1 MKTMNFRK
9 YRPYTPVGLPD
20 RTWPEKS
27 IDRAPLWCSVDL
39 RDGNQALSVP
49 MNMEKKLTMF
59 KLLTDIGFKE
69 IEVGFPSSAEIEYQ
83 FMRKLIENKL
93 IPEDVTVQVLV
104 QAREHLI
111 RRTFDSLK
119 GVKKAVVHIYN
130 STSTAQ
136 REVVFRKSR
145 KEIIDIAVAGAR
157 LVKELG
163 DAEENPGIR
172 YEYSPESFTG
182 TEMDFAA
189 EICNAVIDVFQPSP
203 DHKLVINLPATV
215 ESHTANIHADQ
226 IEWMGRNLDRR
237 DSIQISLHTHNDRG
251 TGVAATELGLL
262 AGADRVEGTL
272 FGNGERTGNA
282 DLVTLALNIFSQG
295 VDPQLDLTDINH
307 IRDVYRYCTGMD
319 VHPRHP
325 YVGELV
331 YTAFSGSHQDAINKG
346 MNARTDKK
354 TGIWNVPY
362 LPIDPQDV
370 GRSYKSIVRINSQ
383 SGKGGVAYIMDSEFG
398 FALPKAMHPE
408 FGLLIQK
415 ETDKREDELVAQEIW
430 EVFENNYLKST
441 DPFEIEHVNVQ
452 MESDKGTK
460 AHTALLTGRILK
472 KGTSLPLE
480 GRGNGPIDAFVQALK
495 QHMDWDFRFESFD
508 EHAIGEGADARA
520 VAYISIIT
528 EANNRYFGAGV
539 DTDISFAS
547 FKAILSAVN
556 RASE

>member
-1 MKTMNFRK
+1 MKTMNYRK
-9 YRPYTPVGLPD
+9 YRAYEPIALSD
-20 RTWPEKS
+20 RTWPDKV
-27 IDRAPLWCSVDL
+27 ITQAPLWCSVDL

-69 IEVGFPSSAEIEYQ
+69 IEIGFPSAAEIEYQ
-83 FMRKLIENKL
+83 FMRKLIDDKL

-119 GVKKAVVHIYN
+119 GVKNAVVHIYN

-136 REVVFRKSR
+136 RNIVFKKSK
-145 KEIIDIAVAGAR
+145 KEIIAIAVAGAK

-163 DAEENPGIR
+163 DAEKNPGIR

-189 EICNAVIDVFQPSP
+189 EICNAVIDVFQPTP
-203 DHKLVINLPATV
+203 DHKLIINLPATV
-215 ESHTANIHADQ
+215 ECHTPNIHADQ
-226 IEWMGRNLDRR
+226 IEWMCRHLDRR
-237 DSIQISLHTHNDRG
+237 DSVNVSLHTHNDRG

-295 VDPQLDLTDINH
+295 IDPKLDLTDINH
-307 IRDVYRYCTGMD
+307 LRDVYRYCTGMD

-346 MNARTDKK
+346 MHARTNKE
-354 TGIWNVPY
+354 TGIWDVPY

-370 GRSYKSIVRINSQ
+370 GRTYKSIVRINSQ
-383 SGKGGVAYIMDSEFG
+383 SGKGGVAYIMDTEFG
-398 FALPKAMHPE
+398 FALPKAMHPD

-415 ETDKREDELVAQEIW
+415 ETDKREDELEPSEIW
-430 EVFENNYLKST
+430 KVFEENYLNSKG
-441 DPFEIEHVNVQ
+441 PFELDHVNVQ
-452 MESDKGTK
+452 MESDKETK
-460 AHTALLTGRILK
+460 KHTALVTGRILK
-472 KGTSLPLE
+472 KGESRPLE
-480 GRGNGPIDAFVQALK
+480 GRGNGPIDAFVHALK
-495 QHMDWDFRFESFD
+495 EHMEFDFRFESFD
-508 EHAIGEGADARA
+508 EHAIGEGADAQA
-520 VAYISIIT
+520 VAYISVVT
-528 EANNRYFGAGV
+528 EENEKYFGAGV

-547 FKAILSAVN
+547 FKAILSAIN
-556 RASE
+556 RVG

>member
-1 MKTMNFRK
+1 MKTMNYRK
-9 YRPYTPVGLPD
+9 YRAYEPITLSD
-20 RTWPEKS
+20 RTWPDKV
-27 IDRAPLWCSVDL
+27 IRKAPIWCSVDL

-59 KLLTDIGFKE
+59 KMLTDIGFKE
-69 IEVGFPSSAEIEYQ
+69 IEIGFPSAAEIEYQ
-83 FMRKLIENKL
+83 FMRKLIDDKL
-93 IPEDVTVQVLV
+93 IPDDVTVQVLV

-119 GVKKAVVHIYN
+119 GVKNAVVHIYN

-136 REVVFRKSR
+136 RNIVFKKSQ
-145 KEIIDIAVAGAR
+145 KEIIDIAVEGAR

-163 DAEENPGIR
+163 DAEDNPGIR

-189 EICNAVIDVFQPSP
+189 EICNAVIDVFQPTP
-203 DHKLVINLPATV
+203 DHKMVINLPATV
-215 ESHTANIHADQ
+215 ECHTPNIHADQ
-226 IEWMGRNLDRR
+226 IEWMCRHLDRR
-237 DSIQISLHTHNDRG
+237 ESVNVSLHTHNDRG

-295 VDPQLDLTDINH
+295 IDPKLDLTDINH
-307 IRDVYRYCTGMD
+307 LRDVYRYCTGMD

-346 MNARTDKK
+346 MHARTNKE
-354 TGIWNVPY
+354 TGIWDVPY

-370 GRSYKSIVRINSQ
+370 GRTYKSIVRINSQ
-383 SGKGGVAYIMDSEFG
+383 SGKGGVAYIMDTEFG
-398 FALPKAMHPE
+398 FALPKAMHPD

-415 ETDKREDELVAQEIW
+415 ETDKREDELEPTEIW
-430 EVFENNYLKST
+430 KVFEDNYLNSNG
-441 DPFEIEHVNVQ
+441 PFELDHVNVQ
-452 MESDKGTK
+452 MESDKETK
-460 AHTALLTGRILK
+460 KHTALVTGRILK
-472 KGTSLPLE
+472 KGKSLPLE
-480 GRGNGPIDAFVQALK
+480 GRGNGPIDAFVHALK
-495 QHMDWDFRFESFD
+495 GHMEFDFRFESFD
-508 EHAIGEGADARA
+508 EHAIGEGADAQA
-520 VAYISIIT
+520 VAYISIVT
-528 EANNRYFGAGV
+528 EDNEKYFGAGV

-547 FKAILSAVN
+547 FKAILSAIN
-556 RASE
+556 RVG

>member
-1 MKTMNFRK
+1 MKTMHYSK
-9 YRPYTPVGLPD
+9 YRRFEPVSLPD
-20 RTWPEKS
+20 RTWP
-27 IDRAPLWCSVDL
+27 DRIIEEAPVWCSVDL

-49 MNMEKKLTMF
+49 MNMEKKLMMF

-69 IEVGFPSSAEIEYQ
+69 IEVGFPSSAEIEYN
-83 FMRKLIENKL
+83 FMRKLIEDNL
-93 IPEDVTVQVLV
+93 IPDDVTVQVLV

-119 GVKKAVVHIYN
+119 DVKKAVVHIYN
-130 STSTAQ
+130 STSTSQ
-136 REVVFRKSR
+136 RRLVFKKS
-145 KEIIDIAVAGAR
+145 KEEIIDIAIAGAK

-189 EICNAVIDVFQPSP
+189 EICNAVIDVIQPTP
-203 DHKLVINLPATV
+203 GHQMVINLPATV
-215 ESHTANIHADQ
+215 EAHTANIHADQ
-226 IEWMGRNLDRR
+226 IEWMCRHLDKR
-237 DSIQISLHTHNDRG
+237 DSIQVSLHTHNDRG
-251 TGVAATELGLL
+251 TGIAATELALL

-282 DLVTLALNIFSQG
+282 DLVTLALNMFSQG
-295 VDPQLDLTDINH
+295 IDPKLDFTDINH
-307 IRDVYRYCTGMD
+307 VRDVYRYCTGMD

-346 MNARTDKK
+346 MHARAKDGTK
-354 TGIWNVPY
+354 IWDVPY

-398 FALPKAMHPE
+398 FSLPKAMHPE

-415 ETDKREDELVAQEIW
+415 ETDKREDELVPKEIW
-430 EVFENNYLKST
+430 TVFEENYLNT
-441 DPFEIEHVNVQ
+441 TVPFALEDVNVR
-452 MESDKGTK
+452 METDKESGK
-460 AHTALLTGRILK
+460 HAANVTGQILK
-472 KGTSLPLE
+472 DCKTVQIE
-480 GRGNGPIDAFVQALK
+480 GRGNGPIDAFVNGLK
-495 QHMDWDFRFESFD
+495 KHVDFDFHFESFD
-508 EHAIGEGADARA
+508 EHAINEGADAQA
-520 VAYISIIT
+520 VAYISVIT
-528 EANNRYFGAGV
+528 EDGRRVFGAGI
-539 DTDISFAS
+539 DTDITFAS
-547 FKAILSAVN
+547 YKAILSAIN
-556 RASE
+556 RTL